1 MPNDFYDPM
10 HEVAGPLAHEYSIS
24 ISDVL
29 SLLALAGKDRA
40 LVVQALR
47 DSAAS
52 DEAQA
57 AARERRTFGLVDQ
70 ARRLLKQRLAER
82 SASP

>member
-1 MPNDFYDPM
+1 MPPR
-10 HEVAGPLAHEYSIS
+10 SILLP
-24 ISDVL
+24 IVYAAL
-29 SLLALAGKDRA
+29 FLLALAGKDRA

-57 AARERRTFGLVDQ
+57 AARERRTFDLVDQ
-70 ARRLLKQRLAER
+70 TRRLLKQRLAER
-82 SASP
+82 SANP